1 MLLRMKCQTTSVLQ
15 VELMSQNKFQNKLQ
29 HVKLEIAVTTHDN
42 VMEKE

>member
-15 VELMSQNKFQNKLQ
+15 VELMSQNKFQKQ